1 MMNEILTIVSSI
13 LGLVSVAFGIVI
25 NVINK
30 SKEFYKT
37 YIEIENKIKEL
48 CILAESNYKDGAQKK
63 KYVLNAIKVFITE
76 NNIKFDEGKLSD
88 IIEKVIDITKKINVS
103 AGVK

>member
-1 MMNEILTIVSSI
+1 MIVCPN
-13 LGLVSVAFGIVI
+13 FGCYN

-63 KYVLNAIKVFITE
+63 KYVLNAIKIFITN
-76 NNIKFDEGKLSD
+76 NNINFDEEKLSD